1 MVVLQTTGIIQS
13 WLFKLSEM
21 KQFNNKMFLPFV
33 GLTHPAVILCSG
45 FTTDCVVVDID
56 VALLCCVM
64 S

>member
-1 MVVLQTTGIIQS
+1 
-13 WLFKLSEM
+13 M
-21 KQFNNKMFLPFV
+21 KQLNNKMFLHFV
-33 GLTHPAVILCSG
+33 GLTHPAVILCNG